1 MPGIP
6 LQRISAL
13 FRPPLEMRRRGA
25 AGLRV
30 VFDHSVFSLQT
41 RGGITRYFCE
51 LVHHLQQRPDVV
63 PLIIAPLYVSQPL
76 RNPGNLPVTG
86 FYLPKITGTHRL
98 RLWANDFLSPRL
110 IKRFSPDILHATY
123 YSLQRKIPG
132 NVTYIVTVFDMI
144 HERFAD
150 LMPPG
155 EADIAARKR
164 ESVRRAD
171 HVICISEQTRQD
183 VVELLSV
190 PVEKTSVIYLGC
202 SFPGQTTCSH
212 PAIIREPYLL
222 FIGERGGPKNFKR
235 LLESYGKSSFLSQE
249 VALVCFGGKPFARD
263 ELQQQQDLGLA
274 EGKVIWTSGSDDK
287 LKNLYSHA
295 NALVYPSLY
304 EGFGLPILEAMACGC
319 PVLCSNVS
327 SMPEVAGQAA
337 VFFDPLQIDSMMAA
351 MEKVVQSAEK
361 KNSLIRAGRNQATR
375 FSWQR
380 CADETVEVYKKCLS
394 P

>member
-1 MPGIP
+1 MNMPFS
-6 LQRISAL
+6 QS
-13 FRPPLEMRRRGA
+13 LEMSRSGIT
-25 AGLRV
+25 GLRV
-30 VFDHSVFSLQT
+30 VFDHSIFSLQA

-51 LVHHLQQRPDVV
+51 LVQHLQQRPDVL
-63 PLIIAPLYVSQPL
+63 PSIIAPLHVSESL
-76 RNPGNLPVTG
+76 RDTRQLPVTG
-86 FYLPKITGTHRL
+86 MYLPKISGTRQL
-98 RLWANDFLSPRL
+98 RMKVNDLLSPCL
-110 IKRFSPDILHATY
+110 TERFSPDILHATY
-123 YSLQRKIPG
+123 YPLQRKIPS
-132 NVTYIVTVFDMI
+132 NAAYIVTVFDMI

-164 ESVRRAD
+164 ECVRRAD

-183 VVELLSV
+183 VVELLNI
-190 PVEKTSVIYLGC
+190 PEKKSSVIYLGC

-212 PAIIREPYLL
+212 PAIIRKPYLL

-235 LLESYGKSSFLSQE
+235 LLESYGKSAFLSQE
-249 VALVCFGGKPFARD
+249 VALVCFGGKPFTRD
-263 ELQQQQDLGLA
+263 ELQQQRDLGLA
-274 EGKVIWTSGSDDK
+274 EEKVIQTSGSDEK

-337 VFFDPLQIDSMMAA
+337 VFFDPLQIDSMMVA
-351 MEKVVQSAEK
+351 MEKVVQSTEK
-361 KNSLIRAGRNQATR
+361 KNSLIRAGRNQASR

-380 CADETVEVYKKCLS
+380 CTDETVEVYKKCLLR
-394 P
+394 